1 MNATVMLAFGRSRS
15 TARSNVLPDV
25 PTVADFLPG
34 FEVNAANSIGAP
46 RNTPPEIIDKLN

>member
-1 MNATVMLAFGRSRS
+1 
-15 TARSNVLPDV
+15 VLPDV